1 MAFQQQHRAHKQDL
15 RTQVF
20 KYLTH
25 WRLFLICMVLGL
37 AGSYIYMQVTVP
49 QYKIKSTLLVLED
62 TKGDGMLKG
71 TAFSDLNMFKSTST
85 VDNEMEVIRSR
96 DLLYKVLD
104 SLSLQT
110 TYFTKPLFIKKEV
123 YGARVPLRVETGK
136 LTEEAYKTELKVE
149 VIDSTRF
156 RLRDKDYAGVYRFGE
171 LVNRPAYEFRV
182 FKTAAFRTNSPDL
195 YIHFS
200 DLEALAEAY
209 SMSKLVVLPVVK
221 DANTIVLSLVD
232 ALPQRGLDILN
243 TLIGMYNRE
252 NVQKRNLI
260 ALNTIRFIDK
270 KLAFLSGD
278 LSGVEADVESYK
290 RSNRITEL
298 SADAQQSLA
307 SSGDYSQQLAATE
320 VQLELVQSLLS
331 YLASSGNSYTTVPTT
346 LGLKDPILLS
356 LMEKY
361 NSLQVEKERL
371 LRTNRVDNPLVVN
384 ITEQL
389 AGLKRNL
396 AENLQVIRKGLVL
409 ERNGFQRK
417 SRQFEAQLN
426 NVPVVERGL
435 LERSRVQGVK
445 TSIYHYLLQKREE
458 TELSLS
464 ATIPTSQL
472 IDRPAYSAI
481 PVKPRGQLVYLLG
494 LMIGVAAPF
503 SFIQLRSRFNT
514 KVSGFT
520 DVEAV
525 SGNVRI
531 LGELT
536 HKAIAGPIVVHRD
549 KTTTISE
556 LFRYIRNNLQFL
568 NGNNLNQVLLVTSC
582 SKGEGKTFFSV
593 NLGITL
599 SLVDKKVVL
608 LEFDLRKP
616 DLLKDIKMANEYG
629 LSDYLSGA
637 RLAVKDIVKPVSGSP
652 NLWAI
657 GCGKIPRNPSEL
669 LLSGRLDELFDELRQ
684 EFDYIIV
691 DTSPVGLVSD
701 AFSLAGYADA
711 SIYVVRYNY
720 TNLSDLA
727 VLEDIY
733 ANDRLKNPMVVFN
746 DAKKENRVSRYG
758 HYGYN

>member
-1 MAFQQQHRAHKQDL
+1 MQKQDL
-15 RTQVF
+15 MTQLLH
-20 KYLTH
+20 YAGY
-25 WRLFLICMVLGL
+25 WRLFFLCLVLGL
-37 AGSYIYMQVTVP
+37 CGSYMYMQLTVP

-71 TAFSDLNMFKSTST
+71 TAFSDLNMFKSSST

-96 DLLYKVLD
+96 DLIYKVL
-104 SLSLQT
+104 SRLSLQT
-110 TYFTKPLFIKKEV
+110 SYYTKPLLLKREV
-123 YGARVPLRVETGK
+123 YATNSPLRVETFK
-136 LTEEAYKTELKVE
+136 LTEAAYKKELRLE
-149 VIDSTRF
+149 TIDDLRF
-156 RLRDKDYAGVYRFGE
+156 RLTDGKYSGVFRFGE
-171 LVNRPAYEFRV
+171 QVSRPAYQIRVSKSKKFRN
-182 FKTAAFRTNSPDL
+182 NSPDL
-195 YIHFS
+195 FVKFS
-200 DLEALAEAY
+200 DLRVLAEAY
-209 SMSKLVVLPVVK
+209 SISKLVVLPVVK

-232 ALPQRGLDILN
+232 PLPQRGLDVLN
-243 TLIGMYNRE
+243 TLIELYNNE
-252 NVQKRNLI
+252 NVEKRNLI
-260 ALNTIRFIDK
+260 AINTIRFIDK

-278 LSGVEADVESYK
+278 LSGVEADVENYK

-307 SSGDYSQQLAATE
+307 SSGDYSQQLAETE

-331 YLASSGNSYTTVPTT
+331 YLGDSGNSFTMVPTT
-346 LGLKDPILLS
+346 LGLKDPTLLN

-361 NSLQVEKERL
+361 NNLQVERERL
-371 LRTNRVDNPLVVN
+371 LRTNRIDNPLVAN
-384 ITEQL
+384 ISEQL
-389 AGLKRNL
+389 AGLKRSL
-396 AENLQVIRKGLVL
+396 TENLQVIRKGLAL
-409 ERNGFQRK
+409 ERNGFMRK
-417 SRQFEAQLN
+417 SRQFEAQLS

-464 ATIPTSQL
+464 ATIPTSQV

-494 LMIGVAAPF
+494 LMAGFAVPL
-503 SFIQLRSRFNT
+503 SFVRLKSRFNT
-514 KVSGFT
+514 KVSVFT

-525 SGNVRI
+525 SGNVKV

-568 NGNNLNQVLLVTSC
+568 NGNQRNQVLLVTSC
-582 SKGEGKTFFSV
+582 AQGEGKTFFSV

-616 DLLKDIKMANEYG
+616 DLLKDIKMTNEYG
-629 LSDYLSGA
+629 LADYLAGDKLS
-637 RLAVKDIVKPVSGSP
+637 VSDILQPVSGSP

-669 LLSGRLDELFDELRQ
+669 LLSNRIGELFEDLKSR
-684 EFDYIIV
+684 FDYIIV
-691 DTSPVGLVSD
+691 DTSPVGQVSD
-701 AFSLAGYADA
+701 AFSLAGFADS

-720 TNLSDLA
+720 TNISDLR

-733 ANDRLKNPMVVFN
+733 THDRLRNPMVVFN
-746 DAKKENRVSRYG
+746 DAKKENRISRYG